1 MTGAKEIVY
10 DFMQALDAKE
20 FTKAAG
26 YLADSMIMSGFT
38 PAPLT
43 KNHFMLVMSGLAE
56 GFPNLAYNFHAT
68 EESAETT
75 EGSQVRGT
83 VQLTGS
89 QVNSFQLPP
98 LGIGPIPQLARSIS
112 LPEEYWEYRVKNN
125 LIASVRVDRKPGG
138 GIEGLLNQ
146 LGIHDPIVQ

>member
-1 MTGAKEIVY
+1 MTGATEIVN
-10 DFMQALDAKE
+10 DFMEALAAKE
-20 FTKAAG
+20 FTRAAN

-43 KNHFMLVMSGLAE
+43 KNHLMLVVSGLAE

-68 EESAETT
+68 GESAQTE

-83 VQLTGS
+83 VQVGGS
-89 QVNSFQLPP
+89 QANSFELPP
-98 LGIGPIPQLARSIS
+98 LGIGPIPQMARSVS
-112 LPEEYWEYRVKNN
+112 LPEESWEYRVKNDM
-125 LIASVRVDRKPGG
+125 IASIRVERKPGG

-146 LGIHDPIVQ
+146 LGIHDPIIQ